1 MVCDLQ
7 HVFVF
12 QIPTDSVTESTN
24 YAMSDW
30 EFRVES
36 RNVESKSQTNFL

>member
-7 HVFVF
+7 VGLFLN
-12 QIPTDSVTESTN
+12 TDSVTESTN
-24 YAMSDW
+24 YAISDW

-36 RNVESKSQTNFL
+36 RNVESKLQTDFL